1 MVTLIG
7 LGGVFVMQLGT
18 GMVMDALRE
27 GAGWSAADAY
37 RVVFLIIALVL
48 LLAASVYA
56 RVRDI
61 KPRPQAPAGG
71 VAAP

>member
-1 MVTLIG
+1 
-7 LGGVFVMQLGT
+7 MQLGT
-18 GMVMDALRE
+18 GMVMDALRD

-37 RVVFLIIALVL
+37 RMVFLILAIAL

-61 KPRPQAPAGG
+61 KPRP
-71 VAAP
+71 VAAAPVA

>member
-1 MVTLIG
+1 
-7 LGGVFVMQLGT
+7 
-18 GMVMDALRE
+18 MVMDALRD

-37 RVVFLIIALVL
+37 RMVFLILAIAL

-61 KPRPQAPAGG
+61 KPRP
-71 VAAP
+71 VAAAPVA